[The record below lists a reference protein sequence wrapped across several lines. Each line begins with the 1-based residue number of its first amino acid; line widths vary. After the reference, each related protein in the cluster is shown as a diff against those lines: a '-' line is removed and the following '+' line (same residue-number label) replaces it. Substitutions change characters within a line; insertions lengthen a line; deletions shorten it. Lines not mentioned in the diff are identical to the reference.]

1 MKKFLQFQLHLVL
14 QVQIQRIESDRH
26 NKIPRYV
33 SKSFKFFY
41 HLTKSIHAEA
51 AEDTKE
57 EVVVETEVGT
67 TIMEVDI
74 EVDTMDMD
82 VVGTADEAVDMA
94 DMEVIVVGHIA
105 GITGPDLAKMQ
116 QVTLHHFACSIFNTT
131 LPRKCDSVLPVPPQ
145 DVLIQILEGVMVIII
160 VIIVTS
166 RTEQNSTAK
175 NTFLQIMNS

>member
-1 MKKFLQFQLHLVL
+1 MKKFHALQFRLHLVL
-14 QVQIQRIESDRH
+14 QVQIQRIESVRH

-51 AEDTKE
+51 EDTKE

-67 TIMEVDI
+67 TITEVDI

-82 VVGTADEAVDMA
+82 VVGTADEEVVDTA
-94 DMEVIVVGHIA
+94 DMEIIVVGHIA
-105 GITGPDLAKMQ
+105 GITGPDLKCY
-116 QVTLHHFACSIFNTT
+116 FACSTYNTAS
-131 LPRKCDSVLPVPPQ
+131 PRHGDTVLLVIKCWN
-145 DVLIQILEGVMVIII
+145 VLIRIPEGVMVIII
-160 VIIVTS
+160 EIIVIS

-175 NTFLQIMNS
+175 DTFLQIMNS